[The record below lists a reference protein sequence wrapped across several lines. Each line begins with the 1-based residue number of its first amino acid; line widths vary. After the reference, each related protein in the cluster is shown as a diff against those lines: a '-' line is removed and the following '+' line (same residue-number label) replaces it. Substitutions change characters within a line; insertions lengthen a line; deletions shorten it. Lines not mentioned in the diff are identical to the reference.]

1 MNREP
6 RTDMKKTDMKSRIID
21 AAWKLFREKGYEDTT
36 LDNILEEAGIAKGSF
51 YYYFRSKGDLLATW
65 SDILDEKY
73 TELEKELNPEMD
85 SFQKL
90 LFLNGEIHAM
100 IEDMTSPDLIASMYA
115 EQLQGKGYRHLLDT
129 NRVYF
134 RLITRII
141 EEGQRSGELIG
152 DLTASQLVR
161 AYVMTERAIVTDWC
175 LTGGAYSLSEYSREM
190 MPLLLGFFQRK
201 ESKA

>member
-1 MNREP
+1 MGRET
-6 RTDMKKTDMKSRIID
+6 RRDMKSRIID
-21 AAWKLFREKGYEDTT
+21 AAWKLFREKGYENTT
-36 LDNILEEAGIAKGSF
+36 LDNILEEAQIAKGSF
-51 YYYFRSKGDLLATW
+51 YYYFKGKGDLLATL

-73 TELEKELNPEMD
+73 GELEQAMDSRLD

-90 LFLNGEIHAM
+90 LFLNEEAHQM
-100 IEDMTSPDLIASMYA
+100 IEEMIAPDLIASMYA

-141 EEGQRSGELIG
+141 EEGQRKGEL
-152 DLTASQLVR
+152 TREKTVSELVR

-175 LTGGAYSLSEYSREM
+175 LTGGEYSLAAYSKEM
-190 MPLLLGFFQRK
+190 MPLLLGFFRK
-201 ESKA
+201 

>member
-1 MNREP
+1 MSLTNHQHR
-6 RTDMKKTDMKSRIID
+6 TDMKSRIID
-21 AAWKLFREKGYEDTT
+21 AAWKLFREKGYENTT

-51 YYYFRSKGDLLATW
+51 YYYFKGKGDLLATW

-73 TELEKELNPEMD
+73 AALEKELKPEMD

-90 LFLNGEIHAM
+90 LFLNREVHAM
-100 IEDMTSPDLIASMYA
+100 IEGMISPQLIGSMYA
-115 EQLQGKGYRHLLDT
+115 EQLKGEGYRHLLDT

-141 EEGQRSGELIG
+141 EEGQLVGELTG
-152 DLTASQLVR
+152 EMTVSELVR

-175 LTGGAYSLSEYSREM
+175 LTGGAYSLAEYSRKM
-190 MPLLLGFFQRK
+190 MPLLLGFFKR
-201 ESKA
+201 

>member
-1 MNREP
+1 MGKENR
-6 RTDMKKTDMKSRIID
+6 KDMKSRIID

-36 LDNILEEAGIAKGSF
+36 LDNILEEAQIAKGSF
-51 YYYFRSKGDLLATW
+51 YYYFKGKGDLLSTL

-73 TELEKELNPEMD
+73 GALEQEMEKMDTEMD

-90 LFLNGEIHAM
+90 LFLNEQAHRM
-100 IEDMTSPDLIASMYA
+100 IEEMIAPDLIGSMYA

-141 EEGQRSGELIG
+141 EEGQRKGELTG
-152 DLTASQLVR
+152 EKPVSQLVR

-175 LTGGAYSLSEYSREM
+175 LSEGEYSLAAYSKEM
-190 MPLLLGFFQRK
+190 MPLLLGFFK
-201 ESKA
+201 K